1 MTNKDIKNRLNNEM
15 EDITPNVLPN
25 VKSEPINPLLNGE
38 NPVQAF
44 KKRLTTWLL
53 VFTLLIFAVMT
64 VSIVAFYSVPH
75 TITQTPTY
83 ISVSLTRGENVQV
96 FGVIA
101 DDKGIITEAVNLGNG
116 EEINAVIGKQR
127 VELLPLLTQYE
138 DGDKVYVSFHNDV
151 TEVAA
156 GTCDA
161 VVTAL
166 NAFSGTY
173 VSLEYAVGDSHD
185 KMRLVEYINAKEID
199 DCHADLGMKIE
210 DLCRLLQLV
219 SDYE

>member
-1 MTNKDIKNRLNNEM
+1 MKIKDIKSRLNAEI
-15 EDITPNVLPN
+15 EDITPNVLPT
-25 VKSEPINPLLNGE
+25 VKSEPINPLLSGQ

-64 VSIVAFYSVPH
+64 VSIVAFKSVPQ
-75 TITQTPTY
+75 TITQAPTY
-83 ISVSLTRGENVQV
+83 ISISLTRGDDVQV

-101 DDKGIITEAVNLGNG
+101 DDKGIIIEAVNLGSG
-116 EEINAVIGKQR
+116 EEVNSVIGKER
-127 VELLPLLTQYE
+127 VELLSLLTQYE

-156 GTCDA
+156 GTCDS

-166 NAFSGTY
+166 NSFNGKD

-185 KMRLVEYINAKEID
+185 KMLLVEYINSKATD
-199 DCHADLGMKIE
+199 DFHADLGMKMK
-210 DLCRLLQLV
+210 DLCRLLILV
-219 SDYE
+219 SDAE